1 MVVQHTNRSH
11 MGRRHLTKEP
21 AMTSLNSEV
30 TKFLSPQPLKMFIG
44 GRWVESKSGK
54 TFETLDPGQGNVL
67 AKVSAGD
74 AADVDAAVAAAQEA
88 FRKSG
93 WATMPA
99 NDRSVILHRLADL
112 IDKHQEIIAQIE
124 SLDVGKPRGQA
135 AGFDVPNAAQTFRY
149 YADLAVHTR
158 RREPIAVSGFD
169 ARTMRVPYG
178 VCGFIFPWNFPFLLV
193 AWGIAPALAAGNTV
207 VIKPAEDTPLSTLYF
222 AKLAEEAGVPTGVI
236 NVVTGL
242 GETAGAA
249 LARHPGLKRM
259 SFTGSPEV
267 GRLVAEASGRNLIPA
282 KLELGGKGAAVIFDD
297 VNVDAVA
304 EALAGAVTLNAGQ
317 VCCTATRWLVHEKI
331 RDEFVKKATATLG
344 AMKIGYGANPDTN
357 IGPVVSEKQRARVL
371 DYVERGVKEGAKPL
385 LVGGRAQVE
394 GYGKGF
400 YVKPALLTG
409 DAANVCAREE
419 VFGPVAY
426 LMTFNDEEKVVEVV
440 NSSSYGLANSVWSNN
455 LDRANRVAERLV
467 AGNSWINA
475 HNLFAH
481 GMPYAGC
488 NLSGCGGGVLGPETL
503 SDYLRNQTVARTL
516 A

>member
-1 MVVQHTNRSH
+1 
-11 MGRRHLTKEP
+11 
-21 AMTSLNSEV
+21 MTPLDPEV
-30 TKFLSPQPLKMFIG
+30 SKFLSAQPLKMFIG
-44 GRWVESKSGK
+44 GKWVAAQNGK
-54 TFETLDPGQGNVL
+54 TFETRDPGEGKVL
-67 AKVSAGD
+67 ANIAAGD
-74 AADVDAAVAAAQEA
+74 APDVDAAVAAAQDA

-93 WATMPA
+93 WATMPV
-99 NDRSVILHRLADL
+99 NDRAVILHRLADL
-112 IDKHQEIIAQIE
+112 ITKRQEIIAQIE

-135 AGFDVPNAAQTFRY
+135 AGFDVPHAAQTFRY

-158 RREPIAVSGFD
+158 RREPIAVSGFE
-169 ARTMRVPYG
+169 AHTLRVPYG

-193 AWGIAPALAAGNTV
+193 GWGTAAALAAGNTV

-222 AKLAEEAGVPTGVI
+222 ARLAEEAGVPAGVV
-236 NVVTGL
+236 NVVTGF

-249 LARHPGLKRM
+249 LGRHPGIKRM

-267 GRLVAEASGRNLIPA
+267 GRLIAESCGKNLVPV

-304 EALAGAVTLNAGQ
+304 DSLAGAVTLNAGQ

-331 RDEFVKKATATLG
+331 RDRFVGRAAATMG
-344 AMKIGYGANPDTN
+344 GMKIGYGANADTN

-371 DYVERGVKEGAKPL
+371 GYLDKGVKTGAKL
-385 LVGGRAQVE
+385 LLEGGRAQVKGHE
-394 GYGKGF
+394 QGY
-400 YVKPALLTG
+400 YVKPALLAG
-409 DAANVCAREE
+409 DPGNVCAREE
-419 VFGPVAY
+419 IFGPVAY
-426 LMTFNDEEKVVEVV
+426 VMSFNDEDNVVDLV
-440 NSSSYGLANSVWSNN
+440 NSSAYGLANSVWSNN

-481 GMPYAGC
+481 GIPYGGC

-503 SDYLRNQTVARTL
+503 SDYLRNQSVVRPL